1 MMPDFPAALLPIAA
15 LIAVYMTAW
24 FFIALVRRDNSVAD
38 IAWGLGFV
46 FVAAVTVLG
55 REAGAA
61 RSTLATA
68 FVVVWGGRLSLH
80 IFRRNRKKGE
90 DPRYAD
96 WRRAW
101 GRAFVWRSFL
111 QVFMLQGLFLA
122 LISSPVAAVNL
133 AAEQGRLNLLDAV
146 GTALWLA
153 GFAFEAVGDAQL
165 ARFKRDPANR
175 GRIMT
180 SGLWRYT
187 RHPNYFGESLMWG
200 GLFVLAL
207 NVPGGWMTVVSPVLI
222 TFLLVQVSGI
232 PLLEKRYAGNTEFQA
247 YARRTSA
254 FIPRPPKN
262 V

>member
-1 MMPDFPAALLPIAA
+1 MSAFLAALAACAVLIAA
-15 LIAVYMTAW
+15 YMTVW
-24 FFIALVRRDNSVAD
+24 FVIALVKKDNSVAD

-46 FVAAVTVLG
+46 LVAAVTLLG
-55 REAGAA
+55 RGAAGAA
-61 RSTLATA
+61 RPLVATA
-68 FVVVWGGRLSLH
+68 LVAVWGGRLSLH
-80 IFRRNRKKGE
+80 ILRRNRKKGE

-133 AAEQGRLNLLDAV
+133 AAEQGPLNILDAV

-153 GFAFEAVGDAQL
+153 GFVFEAVGDAQL
-165 ARFKRDPANR
+165 ARFRKYPANR

-180 SGLWRYT
+180 RGLWRYT
-187 RHPNYFGESLMWG
+187 RHP
-200 GLFVLAL
+200 VLAL
-207 NVPGGWMTVVSPVLI
+207 NVPGGWMTAVSPVLI
-222 TFLLVQVSGI
+222 TFLLVRVSGI
-232 PLLEKRYAGNTEFQA
+232 PLLERRYAGNAEFQA

-254 FIPRPPKN
+254 FIPLPPKN
-262 V
+262 A